1 MARSLLN
8 DADIPLVN
16 TITPTGAVRVSN
28 QVTLTTP
35 TAHGLQIGN
44 IINVLNV
51 NDPSFGGTFNI
62 LTVPTSTTLTYA
74 QFVANASSG
83 NGTIALVVQGDWAT
97 DTVLL
102 PFVNKAYRKVQARLL
117 QAGSKSSTGEITLTL
132 PAGTTSLTDT
142 TVPQLPIDF
151 LAPRVLR
158 ERISG
163 NPFFGPEMSPV
174 DLLPSR
180 PQLPYNYVFS
190 QQDEGLFFVGAL
202 NDTDVLLRYFKGT
215 LYPLTDLT
223 SSILIRGG
231 LDVVADWAAYLAA
244 NSRGQMNAS
253 SLSNLFN
260 EDMKELLNMQV
271 HSRQY
276 KVGRRMPYNRRS
288 SGGGWYGQW

>member
-1 MARSLLN
+1 VRGLLN

-35 TAHGLQIGN
+35 VAHGLQIGN

-51 NDPSFGGTFNI
+51 NDASFGGTFTI

-74 QFVANASSG
+74 QFVTNANSG

-117 QAGSKSSTGEITLTL
+117 QAGSKTSTGEVTFTL
-132 PAGTTSLTDT
+132 PAGATTLDDSTS
-142 TVPQLPIDF
+142 PQLPIDF

-158 ERISG
+158 ERITG
-163 NPFFGPEMSPV
+163 NPFFGPDMTPV
-174 DLLPSR
+174 DILPDR
-180 PQLPYNYVFS
+180 PQLPYNYVYA
-190 QQDEGLFFVGAL
+190 QGDNGIFFVGAL

-231 LDVVADWAAYLAA
+231 LDVVADWAAFLAA
-244 NSRGQMNAS
+244 NSRGQQNAS
-253 SLSNLFN
+253 IFSGLFN
-260 EDMKELLNMQV
+260 EDMKELLTMQA

-276 KVGRRMPYNRRS
+276 KVGRRMAYNRRS
-288 SGGGWYGQW
+288 SGGSWGGQW